1 MLRSQTVT
9 GQPVRT
15 GGATE
20 GRMPTWTRGVLPGRR
35 KEWRKAGRWNP
46 VTAGARDGGSPGAPA
61 PVAASSWTSARPTGA
76 RGGALIGQGRA
87 SAPGPAPTAD
97 EEEALEQ
104 EQEQD
109 LPRPQQEEE
118 QEEEEHTS
126 ATDQLPPNA
135 YAAVQNEST
144 GYDEPPPLSAKD
156 KGKDKDKGKE
166 KERERES
173 NQQEEEEEEEQLPP
187 RNPGAYAYSGTPST
201 GYDEPP
207 PLTKKAKSKD
217 KDKDKEKEREKESS
231 QHEEEEEEEQLPP
244 RQPNAYAYS
253 GTPST
258 AYDDAP
264 ELTSAPEQSAADP
277 YAHDDDVSFVAED
290 PKVARL
296 NGAKRDLERQVAGDD
311 PLAGEDPSTWAPL
324 KESRPHHNRLVA
336 RLASV
341 HEDEKGK
348 PRGDLVNVARD
359 SAKTLRK
366 HWKHIQELRDDVP
379 PDDAEQV
386 KDFIDWLPNPLDS
399 VLDGK
404 SHAELLEYFTRQHAA
419 LYVMLRRE
427 NIPVSPDG
435 TLDEASP
442 ALKDRK
448 VGYDDTAEAQAA
460 TLVHIDAAGRLRRN
474 TEGNPPVDTSRSVT
488 HFTGAGVEIFVV
500 GIDGDIHMTSHAI
513 GQYHHSSV
521 LDGGDVAMAGEMK
534 VDKGK
539 IVWLSDKSGHYV
551 PSLDHLLQFLHRL
564 KKDGVKLDF
573 ELRGYTLPRGR
584 TWTAA
589 ELLDGN
595 EGTGE
600 DAWTKVKTK
609 LVLEGFTASKDE
621 AAVLEAIAAAGW
633 KREADGSVVDAGGT
647 PVPDRELRRHLKRHF
662 GYRSPRKV
670 VRGESV
676 RPTEDAKPPEDLGF
690 RPTVRSADELKPKTA
705 PTAPPAPAGPEAT
718 SAPLQQQAT
727 TQTSDSSSESES
739 LEDEDDGTPATVGG
753 YMKQDDEGH
762 AGIYAGE
769 ESSGP
774 VSTTHTTLLTTYE
787 EAYGRDA
794 VAEVLRRDHLYLDEG
809 TGYVRDLMDHSL
821 SYEQLVRLL
830 SQNLG
835 PLPGQDRLSAGNYA
849 VVPATAYSEV
859 ENQ

>member
-1 MLRSQTVT
+1 
-9 GQPVRT
+9 
-15 GGATE
+15 
-20 GRMPTWTRGVLPGRR
+20 MPTWTRGVLPRRR

-87 SAPGPAPTAD
+87 SAPAPTRD
-97 EEEALEQ
+97 EEEALE
-104 EQEQD
+104 
-109 LPRPQQEEE
+109 LEEE
-118 QEEEEHTS
+118 QEHDASPDAE
-126 ATDQLPPNA
+126 LRPGA
-135 YAAVQNEST
+135 YAYAQSEST
-144 GYDEPPPLSAKD
+144 GYDEPPLSQKDESPD
-156 KGKDKDKGKE
+156 KGTDKGKEREKESSEQEQELPPRHPNAYAYVGTPSNGYDEPPVTKSKDKDKE
-166 KERERES
+166 KERAKES
-173 NQQEEEEEEEQLPP
+173 SEQEEEEEEQLPP
-187 RNPGAYAYSGTPST
+187 RHPNTYAYV
-201 GYDEPP
+201 
-207 PLTKKAKSKD
+207 
-217 KDKDKEKEREKESS
+217 
-231 QHEEEEEEEQLPP
+231 
-244 RQPNAYAYS
+244 

-264 ELTSAPEQSAADP
+264 QGTSTPTSAADP
-277 YAHDDDVSFVAED
+277 YTDELPLVAED
-290 PKVARL
+290 PKAARL
-296 NGAKRDLERQVAGDD
+296 SSTTRNLERQVSGED

-324 KESRPHHNRLVA
+324 KESKPHRNRLVA
-336 RLASV
+336 RLASM
-341 HEDEKGK
+341 HQDEKGTQ
-348 PRGDLVNVARD
+348 RGDLIDVARD

-366 HWKHIQELRDDVP
+366 HWKRIEELRDEVP
-379 PDDAEQV
+379 PDDAEKV
-386 KDFIDWLPNPLDS
+386 ADFIDWLPEPLDS

-404 SHAELLEYFTRQHAA
+404 SHAELLEYFTRQHAN
-419 LYVMLRRE
+419 LYVRLRRQ
-427 NIPVSPDG
+427 NIPVSPEGD
-435 TLDEASP
+435 LDEESP

-448 VGYDDTAEAQAA
+448 VGYDDTEEAQAA
-460 TLVHIDAAGRLRRN
+460 TLVHVDAAGKLRRN
-474 TEGNPPVDTSRSVT
+474 TEGNPPVDTSKSAT
-488 HFTGAGVEIFVV
+488 HFSGAGVEIFVV
-500 GIDGDIHMTSHAI
+500 GVDGDIHLHNHAI
-513 GQYHHSSV
+513 GQYHHSSL

-564 KKDGVKLDF
+564 KKDGVELDF
-573 ELRGYTLPRGR
+573 ELRGYTIPKGR

-647 PVPDRELRRHLKRHF
+647 PVPDRDLRRHLKRHF
-662 GYRSPRKV
+662 GYRSPSKV

-676 RPTEDAKPPEDLGF
+676 RPGQDAKPPEDLGF
-690 RPTVRSADELKPKTA
+690 RPTVRSSAELRPKAA
-705 PTAPPAPAGPEAT
+705 PTAPPAPAGPAAT
-718 SAPLQQQAT
+718 PAPLQQQAT

-753 YMKQDDEGH
+753 YLKQDADDDY
-762 AGIYAGE
+762 AGNYAGE
-769 ESSGP
+769 ESAAP
-774 VSTTHTTLLTTYE
+774 VSTAHTKLLTTYE
-787 EAYGRDA
+787 EAYGREA
-794 VAEVLRRDHLYLDEG
+794 VAELLRREHLYLDEG
-809 TGYVRDLMDHSL
+809 TGHVRDLMDHSV

-835 PLPGQDRLSAGNYA
+835 PLPGQDRVSAGNYA
-849 VVPATAYSEV
+849 VVAATAYSEV
-859 ENQ
+859 KHQ